1 MENLRGVTL
10 NWEVLYLQHILR
22 LAYAICNLR
31 LYFICNCKITSK
43 VFESFV
49 QICVESGLAE
59 SSKYSV
65 RDRETHL
72 NQNNIALFIIRNR
85 KDAKQPRLI

>member
-22 LAYAICNLR
+22 LAYAICNLC

-49 QICVESGLAE
+49 RICVESGLAE

-85 KDAKQPRLI
+85 KDAKQPLLI

>member
-1 MENLRGVTL
+1 MLYATCVYTL
-10 NWEVLYLQHILR
+10 FATVKLPVKFFKVL
-22 LAYAICNLR
+22 
-31 LYFICNCKITSK
+31 SK
-43 VFESFV
+43 F
-49 QICVESGLAE
+49 CVESGLAE